1 MARAPI
7 ALEALEFLQDLWAL
21 DHGMQSLSKRM
32 LASHGV
38 TGPQRLLVRAI
49 RLRPGCTPGEAARLL
64 HLHPATATRLASR
77 LVRSGHVERRD
88 DPADARRVRLALT
101 PKGRRIDSSRLGTV
115 EQAVREVLGSTTP
128 AHVQVTRR
136 VLSALAGRL
145 VAMTAKGAR
154 SSGPARRGRDA
165 RPRRAR

>member
-32 LASHGV
+32 LASRGV

-49 RLRPGCTPGEAARLL
+49 GLRPGCTPGEAARML

-101 PKGRRIDSSRLGTV
+101 AKGRRIDSSPRGTV

-128 AHVQVTRR
+128 ARIQETRR
-136 VLSALAGRL
+136 VLSALTRRL
-145 VAMTAKGAR
+145 VAMAAKGGRRA
-154 SSGPARRGRDA
+154 PAGRGGGT